1 MKLAIKT
8 GPAVEPLTA
17 TEAKIHLRLA
27 ADSAS
32 AAAYTAEDTLI
43 ASLITAARVQTEQE
57 TGRRLITQTWEYY
70 LDEWPDGD
78 IIIPYPPLQ
87 SATIAYK
94 LEDDSTYANSFTDF
108 NEDIVSEPGRLVL
121 QPDESWPT
129 ETLYP
134 SLPIKITC
142 VAGYGDTAADVPE
155 PIKAA
160 MLLKISDLYE
170 NRGSVVL
177 GVAVNYVQ
185 NAIDGLLRQYRIH
198 TRF

>member
-1 MKLAIKT
+1 MKLALKT

-17 TEAKIHLRLA
+17 TEVKIHLRLA

-32 AAAYTAEDTLI
+32 ATAYTAEDTLI
-43 ASLITAARVQTEQE
+43 ASLIESARVQTEQE
-57 TGRRLITQTWEYY
+57 TGRRLVTQTWEYY

-94 LEDDSTYANSFTDF
+94 LEDDSTYANSFTAFD
-108 NEDIVSEPGRLVL
+108 EDIVSEPGRLVL
-121 QPDESWPT
+121 QPDESWPS

-134 SLPIKITC
+134 SLPIKIT
-142 VAGYGDTAADVPE
+142 VEAGYGDAAADVPE

-177 GVAVNYVQ
+177 GVAVSYIQ